1 MDEKNPD
8 LKIQK
13 KNEEDYLTIVG
24 PTKSMGYPVEEK
36 NPDLKIQKQNEEDY
50 LTIDGVRSFCTG
62 DVCQVSARGCLHSF
76 DRKKDL
82 F

>member
-1 MDEKNPD
+1 MDEKNAD

-13 KNEEDYLTIVG
+13 K
-24 PTKSMGYPVEEK
+24 
-36 NPDLKIQKQNEEDY
+36 NEEDY

-62 DVCQVSARGCLHSF
+62 DVCQVSARGGLHSF
-76 DRKKDL
+76 GRKKDL